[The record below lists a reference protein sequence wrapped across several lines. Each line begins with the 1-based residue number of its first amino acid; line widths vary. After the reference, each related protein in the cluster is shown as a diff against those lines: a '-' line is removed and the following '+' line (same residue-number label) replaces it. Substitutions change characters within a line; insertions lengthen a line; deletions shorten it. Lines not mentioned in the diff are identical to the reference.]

1 MDALRQVLL
10 SDAEQEIVPEAV
22 DFARSIDSELLRAM
36 DREEIRY
43 PREFVQEAA
52 RRNLLGL
59 RFSKEWGGR
68 GLSWPAEIAALEEI
82 GVLGSALGCLYSLPS
97 IVGEAIHT
105 FGTDAQKAKYLR
117 PILKGELYCAE
128 ALTEPRGGS
137 DFFGATCTAT
147 KHGDTFV
154 LQGQKRFVVG
164 AEGADV
170 FLVYARTGGPDA
182 KPQEAI
188 SCFLVERDHGV
199 KVEHL
204 FGLLG
209 SRGGGTGRISF
220 PEIEVPAE
228 NLIGPLHGG
237 GLVFNRMMVPERLTS
252 AAGAIGGGRSALEV
266 AARYS
271 DKRKAFG
278 QKIRRFEAVSFMV
291 ADSLSS
297 LDAARALTIAA
308 GRVADSGVD
317 PRRLVSEAKKIATEA
332 SWAAVNNAMQI
343 LGGIG
348 YTDVFPV
355 ERALRD
361 MRLTMIWT
369 GTNEIMNLLI
379 QHEYFRELGKGGP
392 PGRDVEP
399 DANNPDG
406 ESEKDYG

>member
-1 MDALRQVLL
+1 MDPIRKALL
-10 SDAEQEIVPEAV
+10 SDTERQIHAEAV
-22 DFARSIDSELLRAM
+22 DFARSVDADLLRAM
-36 DREEIRY
+36 DREEVRY

-52 RRNLLGL
+52 KRNLLGL
-59 RFSKEWGGR
+59 RFSEKWGGR
-68 GLSWPAEIAALEEI
+68 GMSWPAEIAAIEEV

-97 IVGEAIHT
+97 IVGQAIHS
-105 FGTDAQKAKYLR
+105 FGTDSQKEKYLR
-117 PILKGELYCAE
+117 PILRAEIYCAE

-154 LQGQKRFVVG
+154 LRGQKRFVVG

-182 KPQEAI
+182 PPEQAI
-188 SCFLVERDHGV
+188 SCFLVERGYGV

-220 PEIEVPAE
+220 PEIEVPAD
-228 NLIGPLHGG
+228 NLVGPLHGG
-237 GLVFNRMMVPERLTS
+237 ARVFNQMMVPERLTS

-278 QKIRRFEAVSFMV
+278 QKIRRFEAVSFMI

-297 LDAARALTIAA
+297 LDAARALTLAA
-308 GRVADSGVD
+308 GRLADSSAD
-317 PRRLVSEAKKIATEA
+317 PRRLVSEAKKVSTEA
-332 SWAAVNNAMQI
+332 AWQAVNNAMQI

-379 QHEYFRELGKGGP
+379 QHEYFREIGKSGP
-392 PGRDVEP
+392 AGRDVEH
-399 DANNPDG
+399 DANNPDA
-406 ESEKDYG
+406 EAEKDYG